1 MPTPG
6 RVLGIGD
13 VALRALASGR
23 EGEVVAVFSRAAY
36 LDLAGDIAVLV
47 LGDVPNGPLHV
58 RLDRLP
64 RLRRGARVRCR
75 SGVVAIEEHRW
86 LTPSAAWRPEP
97 PVDVVSAE
105 PIVSA
110 VVRHRPVL
118 DMGTGSV
125 VDIDGW
131 LVPLLAHGDVAGA
144 CARLFGRG
152 AGLTPAGD
160 DVAAGILLVEC
171 LSGSADR
178 TSLGLLAT
186 RAPTHAI
193 SRAFLRA
200 AAENQ
205 CIEPVHT
212 LLRAASAG
220 DEGVATDA
228 VEQLSRVGHTSGLDL
243 AAGVRAAL
251 VALAARADSAD
262 RTPRDTISIHAH
274 KVP

>member
-1 MPTPG
+1 MPTPS

-23 EGEVVAVFSRAAY
+23 DGEVIAVFSRAAY
-36 LDLAGDIAVLV
+36 LDVAGDMAVLV
-47 LGDVPNGPLHV
+47 PEDVPNGPLHV
-58 RLDRLP
+58 RLDGLP
-64 RLRRGARVRCR
+64 RLRRGTRVRCR
-75 SGVVAIEEHRW
+75 SGVIAIEEHRW
-86 LTPSAAWRPEP
+86 LTPSEAWRPEP
-97 PVDVVSAE
+97 PVDVLSAE

-118 DMGTGSV
+118 DMGTGSA

-131 LVPLLAHGDVAGA
+131 LVPLLAQGDIEGA
-144 CARLFGRG
+144 CARLVGRG
-152 AGLTPAGD
+152 AGLTPTGD

-200 AAENQ
+200 AADGQ

-212 LLRAASAG
+212 LLRAASAD
-220 DEGVATDA
+220 DECLATEA
-228 VEQLSRVGHTSGLDL
+228 VGQLSRVGHTSGLDL

-251 VALAARADSAD
+251 VALAARVESAD
-262 RTPRDTISIHAH
+262 RTPRDTMSIHAH
-274 KVP
+274 TVP